1 VIVSKPLWQCAE
13 CGRTFANPNQS
24 HACRPLGS
32 LDDHFAKRPPEL
44 RALFDALAKAVK
56 ACGPSEVL
64 PEKTRIAFHRRMSF
78 ISVYPRRDHLFLGIV
93 LAARDDDPR
102 FESVQT
108 FSPRNH
114 LHNLRLRSV
123 EEIDEKLR
131 GWIRAAY
138 EVGEQRHL
146 TR

>member
-1 VIVSKPLWQCAE
+1 MNKPLWNCPD
-13 CGRTFANPNQS
+13 CGRSFANLNQT
-24 HACRPLGS
+24 HTCAALGD
-32 LDDHFAKRPPEL
+32 LDRHFARRSPEL

-56 ACGPSEVL
+56 ACGPAEVL
-64 PEKTRIAFHRRMSF
+64 SEKTRIAFHRRLSF
-78 ISVYPRRDHLFLGIV
+78 LSVYPRKDHLILGFL
-93 LAARDDDPR
+93 LAERLEHPR

-114 LHNLRLRSV
+114 VHNLRLRGIG
-123 EEIDEKLR
+123 EIDDDVR

-146 TR
+146 RR

>member
-1 VIVSKPLWQCAE
+1 MKKPLWTCRE
-13 CGRTFANPNQS
+13 CGRTFANLNQT
-24 HACRPLGS
+24 HTCRPLGS

-44 RALFDALAKAVK
+44 RTLFDALAHAVHE
-56 ACGPSEVL
+56 CGPADVL
-64 PEKTRIAFHRRMSF
+64 SEKTRISFHRRMSF
-78 ISVYPRRDHLFLGIV
+78 ISVYLRRDHLILGIV

-114 LHNLRLRSV
+114 LHNLRLRRV
-123 EEIDEKLR
+123 EEIDEQLR
-131 GWIRAAY
+131 GWIQAAY

-146 TR
+146 G